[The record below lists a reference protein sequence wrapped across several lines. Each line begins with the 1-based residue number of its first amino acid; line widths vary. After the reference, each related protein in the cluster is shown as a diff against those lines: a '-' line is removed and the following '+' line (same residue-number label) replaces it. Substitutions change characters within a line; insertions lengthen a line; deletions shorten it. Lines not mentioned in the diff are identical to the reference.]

1 MTADVCFTDAFL
13 FWFSVYA
20 FTSLLFC
27 HPRCPQGMMGSRALS
42 HDSIFLA
49 DEVLTDAEPAR
60 VLSQENVQSKIKAL
74 QVQTFTLG
82 VLLRIERFWMK
93 SKNTCALASQTK
105 LQLQKMHLGPPPLVL
120 PVRRPEDQESLSD
133 DDSHP
138 HSPSEISRG
147 DVTTQGTLSKVS
159 LSSCFI
165 ATWSVICLLDWFMSS
180 IV

>member
-20 FTSLLFC
+20 FTPLLFC
-27 HPRCPQGMMGSRALS
+27 HTRCPQGMMGSRALS

-82 VLLRIERFWMK
+82 VLLRIEPFWTQSLLK
-93 SKNTCALASQTK
+93 T
-105 LQLQKMHLGPPPLVL
+105 LVL
-120 PVRRPEDQESLSD
+120 WCHRRS
-133 DDSHP
+133 
-138 HSPSEISRG
+138 
-147 DVTTQGTLSKVS
+147 
-159 LSSCFI
+159 SSCRRCIWGRLLWFCQSDERRI
-165 ATWSVICLLDWFMSS
+165 RKASLTTTVIPTAPLRSLEGMSRRRKPS
-180 IV
+180 ARWVYHPALPPHGQ